1 MVTLSCRETE
11 QHCRFLQLGS
21 VTFYIIGTFS
31 YLQDVTVLFLLAMQT
46 QIEKNPTHPEDVVIP
61 QWLWSSKAPC
71 KRQISI
77 RRHRKELHLSINID
91 LNTTSEYRQQ
101 HSLLSIQ
108 LCNFH
113 LCNQY
118 LPLIQS
124 WFVVAACWGGC
135 SSHPSPLQ
143 LLPVPYEIL
152 RYSQAKPPWLA
163 PCNTEEQ
170 QPYSNVSL

>member
-31 YLQDVTVLFLLAMQT
+31 ISPACHSTVPIGNANPNRKKLASDKFQL
-46 QIEKNPTHPEDVVIP
+46 EDT
-61 QWLWSSKAPC
+61 
-71 KRQISI
+71 
-77 RRHRKELHLSINID
+77 EINID
-91 LNTTSEYRQQ
+91 LNTTSEYREQ

-113 LCNQY
+113 LSNQY

-124 WFVVAACWGGC
+124 
-135 SSHPSPLQ
+135 
-143 LLPVPYEIL
+143 
-152 RYSQAKPPWLA
+152 
-163 PCNTEEQ
+163 
-170 QPYSNVSL
+170 

>member
-46 QIEKNPTHPEDVVIP
+46 QIEKPPTHPEDVVIP

-71 KRQISI
+71 KWQISI
-77 RRHRKELHLSINID
+77 RRHRKELHLNINID

-113 LCNQY
+113 LSNQY

-152 RYSQAKPPWLA
+152 RYSQAR
-163 PCNTEEQ
+163 
-170 QPYSNVSL
+170 

>member
-91 LNTTSEYRQQ
+91 LNTTSVFNCVT
-101 HSLLSIQ
+101 SI
-108 LCNFH
+108 CVINIFH
-113 LCNQY
+113 LSKVDLWWQHAGEDV
-118 LPLIQS
+118 PVI
-124 WFVVAACWGGC
+124 
-135 SSHPSPLQ
+135 
-143 LLPVPYEIL
+143 LLPYNFFQFLMRSWGIPRPNHL
-152 RYSQAKPPWLA
+152 DWLLA
-163 PCNTEEQ
+163 TRRSSSPIPT
-170 QPYSNVSL
+170 SLSKASPATF

>member
-1 MVTLSCRETE
+1 M
-11 QHCRFLQLGS
+11 QGNWAALQIFTTWVSNLLHHRNFFISPGCHS
-21 VTFYIIGTFS
+21 TVPIGN
-31 YLQDVTVLFLLAMQT
+31 ANPNR
-46 QIEKNPTHPEDVVIP
+46 KNPTHPEDVVIP